1 VPRWSMADKSI
12 GRRLLARWI
21 VCLMILRA
29 DNYMTAQGGLDGPM
43 VRTAPS
49 PDGTPRVLL
58 VGYNGANNTGSEARL
73 LRIIEDVRAVF
84 GPDVRM
90 TVPTLNEKNLRRY
103 LKEGPNLRIAPIPSI
118 YLFALRR
125 LVWEHDLVMLV
136 EGSCYM
142 DTWTSALL
150 WAFLS
155 STKHA
160 RAYGKAS
167 VAYAVDAG
175 ELTPSNAAR
184 VRREASKTDL
194 IITRTN
200 AAAQRVRE
208 LGVTAPVEV
217 TADTAF
223 EFEPAAADSDF
234 LRRDWPQAEG
244 GVAGLSVMDFYLW
257 PVVIRPFGRRE
268 HCYKWPYYFSRSS
281 ERCRCSLELAAHWA
295 AEADRIVERHG
306 KSIALIAMEELDEP
320 LARAV
325 WARMKHTERARI
337 YSSRAHH
344 ASEMT
349 ALLRGLDLLITSRYH
364 AGVLSL
370 AARVPQVALGHD
382 PRLSS
387 FHAELGIRDDCFVES
402 RDPDAWRRMAEF
414 VDRLMADPEPM
425 RQKLASGNE
434 AHVERARRNRTLL
447 REFSKKRGWV
457 ICG

>member
-1 VPRWSMADKSI
+1 
-12 GRRLLARWI
+12 
-21 VCLMILRA
+21 
-29 DNYMTAQGGLDGPM
+29 MTAQVGLDEPM
-43 VRTAPS
+43 VENAPGPS
-49 PDGTPRVLL
+49 GAPKVLL

-73 LRIIEDVRAVF
+73 LRIIEDVCAVL
-84 GPDVRM
+84 GPNVQI

-103 LKEGPNLRIAPIPSI
+103 LKEGPKLRIAPIPSI
-118 YLFALRR
+118 FFFALKR
-125 LVWEHDLVMLV
+125 LVREHDLMMLV

-155 STKHA
+155 STKYA

-167 VAYAVDAG
+167 IAYAVDAG
-175 ELTPSNAAR
+175 ELSPSNAAK
-184 VRREASKTDL
+184 VRREASRTDL
-194 IITRTN
+194 IITRTS
-200 AAAQRVRE
+200 AAARRMRE

-223 EFEPAAADSDF
+223 EFEPAAADSGF
-234 LRRDWPQAEG
+234 LRRDWPG
-244 GVAGLSVMDFYLW
+244 SGKGVAGLSVMDFHLW

-281 ERCRCSLELAAHWA
+281 ERCRCSLELAARWA
-295 AEADRIVERHG
+295 AEADRITERYDKG
-306 KSIALIAMEELDEP
+306 IALIAMEELDEP

-325 WARMKHTERARI
+325 LARMKHPEKARI
-337 YSSRAHH
+337 YSSRNHH

-349 ALLRGLDLLITSRYH
+349 ELLRGLDLLVTPRYH

-387 FHAELGIRDDCFVES
+387 FHDELGIHQECFVGS
-402 RDPDAWRRMAEF
+402 RDPDAWRRIAEK

-425 RQKLASGNE
+425 RRKLAAGNE
-434 AHVERARRNRTLL
+434 AHIARARRNRVLL
-447 REFSKKRGWV
+447 RDFCQKRGWAV
-457 ICG
+457 SG

>member
-1 VPRWSMADKSI
+1 MA
-12 GRRLLARWI
+12 
-21 VCLMILRA
+21 V
-29 DNYMTAQGGLDGPM
+29 TGG
-43 VRTAPS
+43 A
-49 PDGTPRVLL
+49 PRVLL

-84 GPDVRM
+84 GPGVQI

-103 LKEGPNLRIAPIPSI
+103 LEEGPNLRIAPIPSI
-118 YLFALRR
+118 YFFAMKR
-125 LVWEHDLVMLV
+125 LVRQHDLMMLV

-155 STKHA
+155 STKYA

-167 VAYAVDAG
+167 MAYAVDAG
-175 ELTPSNAAR
+175 ELSPSNAAR

-194 IITRTN
+194 IITRTK
-200 AAAQRVRE
+200 AAAERLRD
-208 LGVTAPVEV
+208 LGVTAPIEV
-217 TADTAF
+217 TADNAF
-223 EFEPAAADSDF
+223 EFEPSVADIDF
-234 LRRDWPQAEG
+234 LKRDWPQANG
-244 GVAGLSVMDFYLW
+244 GVAGLAVMDFHLW

-281 ERCRCSLELAAHWA
+281 ERCRCSLELATSWA
-295 AEADRIVERHG
+295 SEADHIVEKYG

-325 WARMKHTERARI
+325 LARMKHPERARLF
-337 YSSRAHH
+337 SSREHH

-349 ALLRGLDLLITSRYH
+349 ALLRGLDLLMTSRYH

-382 PRLSS
+382 PRLES
-387 FHAELGIRDDCFVES
+387 FHAEMGIREECFVES
-402 RDPDAWRRMAEF
+402 RDPDAWRRIAEK
-414 VDRLMADPEPM
+414 VDLLMADPDPM
-425 RQKLASGNE
+425 RQRLASGNE
-434 AHVERARRNRTLL
+434 AHVARARKNRVLL
-447 REFSKKRGWV
+447 RDFGQKRGWV
-457 ICG
+457 KGG